1 MEKEIKN
8 FAVVNNFRTTET
20 SYFLCSYTIV

>member
-8 FAVVNNFRTTET
+8 FAVVNNFKTTET
-20 SYFLCSYTIV
+20 SYFLGSYTIV

>member
-20 SYFLCSYTIV
+20 SCFLGIYTIV